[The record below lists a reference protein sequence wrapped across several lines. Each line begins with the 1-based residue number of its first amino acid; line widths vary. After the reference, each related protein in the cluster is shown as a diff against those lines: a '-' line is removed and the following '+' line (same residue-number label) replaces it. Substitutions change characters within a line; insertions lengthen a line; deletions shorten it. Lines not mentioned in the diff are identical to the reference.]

1 MPSRKGAEDMNAN
14 KEIQD
19 EMVGVLTAISI
30 VSKRLASRLLDL
42 DEKQGD
48 EDEAMDK
55 DEPMDKEESPKEEES
70 PKKEESANTNEAVKP
85 EAINQ
90 NEGGSSK

>member
-1 MPSRKGAEDMNAN
+1 VEGGDLDMTQKKGDENMNAS

-42 DEKQGD
+42 DNEP
-48 EDEAMDK
+48 EDEQKNDK
-55 DEPMDKEESPKEEES
+55 QER
-70 PKKEESANTNEAVKP
+70 
-85 EAINQ
+85 
-90 NEGGSSK
+90 SK

>member
-1 MPSRKGAEDMNAN
+1 MNAN

-42 DEKQGD
+42 DEEQGD
-48 EDEAMDK
+48 EATDN
-55 DEPMDKEESPKEEES
+55 EELPKEEES
-70 PKKEESANTNEAVKP
+70 AKKDRSVNNNEAEKP

-90 NEGGSSK
+90 NEKGASK

>member
-1 MPSRKGAEDMNAN
+1 MTQKKGDKNMNAS

-42 DEKQGD
+42 DSET
-48 EDEAMDK
+48 EDEQK
-55 DEPMDKEESPKEEES
+55 NEEQER
-70 PKKEESANTNEAVKP
+70 
-85 EAINQ
+85 
-90 NEGGSSK
+90 SK

>member
-1 MPSRKGAEDMNAN
+1 VEGGDLDMTQKKGDENMNAS

-42 DEKQGD
+42 DND
-48 EDEAMDK
+48 SEDEQK
-55 DEPMDKEESPKEEES
+55 SEEQER
-70 PKKEESANTNEAVKP
+70 
-85 EAINQ
+85 
-90 NEGGSSK
+90 SK

>member
-1 MPSRKGAEDMNAN
+1 MTQKNGDENMNAS

-42 DEKQGD
+42 DSET
-48 EDEAMDK
+48 EDEQK
-55 DEPMDKEESPKEEES
+55 NEEQER
-70 PKKEESANTNEAVKP
+70 
-85 EAINQ
+85 
-90 NEGGSSK
+90 SK

>member
-1 MPSRKGAEDMNAN
+1 MTQKKGDQNMNAS

-42 DEKQGD
+42 DNEP
-48 EDEAMDK
+48 EDEQK
-55 DEPMDKEESPKEEES
+55 NDEQER
-70 PKKEESANTNEAVKP
+70 
-85 EAINQ
+85 
-90 NEGGSSK
+90 SK

>member
-1 MPSRKGAEDMNAN
+1 MTQKKGDENMNAS

-42 DEKQGD
+42 DSET
-48 EDEAMDK
+48 EDEQK
-55 DEPMDKEESPKEEES
+55 NEEQER
-70 PKKEESANTNEAVKP
+70 
-85 EAINQ
+85 
-90 NEGGSSK
+90 SK

>member
-1 MPSRKGAEDMNAN
+1 MVEGGDLDMTQKKGDENMNAS

-42 DEKQGD
+42 DND
-48 EDEAMDK
+48 SEDEQK
-55 DEPMDKEESPKEEES
+55 SEEQER
-70 PKKEESANTNEAVKP
+70 
-85 EAINQ
+85 
-90 NEGGSSK
+90 SK

>member
-1 MPSRKGAEDMNAN
+1 VVEGGDLDMTQKKGDENMNAS

-42 DEKQGD
+42 DND
-48 EDEAMDK
+48 SEDEQK
-55 DEPMDKEESPKEEES
+55 SEEQER
-70 PKKEESANTNEAVKP
+70 
-85 EAINQ
+85 
-90 NEGGSSK
+90 SK

>member
-1 MPSRKGAEDMNAN
+1 MTQKKGDENMNAS

-42 DEKQGD
+42 DSET
-48 EDEAMDK
+48 EDEQK
-55 DEPMDKEESPKEEES
+55 NDEQER
-70 PKKEESANTNEAVKP
+70 
-85 EAINQ
+85 
-90 NEGGSSK
+90 SK

>member
-1 MPSRKGAEDMNAN
+1 VVEGGDLDMTQKKGDENMNAS

-42 DEKQGD
+42 DSET
-48 EDEAMDK
+48 EDEQK
-55 DEPMDKEESPKEEES
+55 NEEQER
-70 PKKEESANTNEAVKP
+70 
-85 EAINQ
+85 
-90 NEGGSSK
+90 SK

>member
-1 MPSRKGAEDMNAN
+1 MTQKKGDQNMNAS

-42 DEKQGD
+42 DNEP
-48 EDEAMDK
+48 EDEQK
-55 DEPMDKEESPKEEES
+55 NLSL
-70 PKKEESANTNEAVKP
+70 
-85 EAINQ
+85 IHI
-90 NEGGSSK
+90 

>member
-1 MPSRKGAEDMNAN
+1 MTQKKGDENMNAS

-42 DEKQGD
+42 DNEPQD
-48 EDEAMDK
+48 EQK
-55 DEPMDKEESPKEEES
+55 NEEQER
-70 PKKEESANTNEAVKP
+70 
-85 EAINQ
+85 
-90 NEGGSSK
+90 SK

>member
-1 MPSRKGAEDMNAN
+1 VVEGGDLDMTQKKGDENMNAS

-42 DEKQGD
+42 DNEQ
-48 EDEAMDK
+48 EDEQ
-55 DEPMDKEESPKEEES
+55 
-70 PKKEESANTNEAVKP
+70 KKEEQER
-85 EAINQ
+85 
-90 NEGGSSK
+90 SK